1 MSRSMRTST
10 AGWKASWP
18 PIEKRV
24 RRPLLSTESP
34 LYRRN
39 HPGNRAAERPG
50 FCFSVM
56 SPFNFVT
63 FVTFR
68 RIFQIFACP
77 LGQSS
82 ENKVPPL
89 DNIDIR

>member
-24 RRPLLSTESP
+24 KKPLLSTESP
-34 LYRRN
+34 LYQRN

-50 FCFSVM
+50 VCFSVM

-63 FVTFR
+63 FR
-68 RIFQIFACP
+68 RISQIFACP

>member
-24 RRPLLSTESP
+24 KKPLLSTESP

-39 HPGNRAAERPG
+39 HPGNRAALRPG

-56 SPFNFVT
+56 SPFNFVP
-63 FVTFR
+63 FR
-68 RIFQIFACP
+68 WISQIFACP